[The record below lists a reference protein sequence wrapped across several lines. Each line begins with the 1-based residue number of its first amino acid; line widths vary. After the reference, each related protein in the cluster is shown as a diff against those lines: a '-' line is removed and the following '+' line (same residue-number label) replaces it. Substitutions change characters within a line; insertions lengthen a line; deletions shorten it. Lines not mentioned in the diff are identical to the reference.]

1 MFVCYIKVVPC
12 TAELKYHGCFTLQYC
27 LCRTV
32 QLYGR
37 GAAYALFI
45 SLRAAEPRR
54 RATVDRTGGETDWE
68 TALAPHTRSAGA
80 SGRPGSVYSC
90 KTCKRRCKDNRTAP
104 GRRCASWHTAVHT
117 SFSKRSRK
125 NPVLQKPK
133 PFAFSYADGLELQ
146 LARAALCAPGPM
158 VAQRAA
164 ARTSRHEGPEAI
176 HIRPIRAYGTSHAAP
191 RASAC
196 AILFTIA
203 LLLRVVGNRCVS
215 PTSSARTSGKHVS
228 GPCSE
233 VRRSALTALIVIP
246 PSASHACTL
255 SRPSARLP
263 SAPR

>member
-1 MFVCYIKVVPC
+1 MVVLRYNIVCVVQYSCMGGEPLTLYLYLCAQPSPAGGRLWTGRAGRPTGRPHSHRTRAAQAPAGGPAAC
-12 TAELKYHGCFTLQYC
+12 TAVKRASEGVKT
-27 LCRTV
+27 TV
-32 QLYGR
+32 L
-37 GAAYALFI
+37 
-45 SLRAAEPRR
+45 
-54 RATVDRTGGETDWE
+54 
-68 TALAPHTRSAGA
+68 
-80 SGRPGSVYSC
+80 
-90 KTCKRRCKDNRTAP
+90 
-104 GRRCASWHTAVHT
+104 RRCASWHTAVHT